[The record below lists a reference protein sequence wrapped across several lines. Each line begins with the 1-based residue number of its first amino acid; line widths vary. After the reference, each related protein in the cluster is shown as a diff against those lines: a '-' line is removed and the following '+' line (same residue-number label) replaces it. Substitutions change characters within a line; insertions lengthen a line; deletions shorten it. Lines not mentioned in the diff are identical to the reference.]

1 MSRSA
6 ARPRYGLP
14 ATLAQTFL
22 LSIDPRMQPPAPSHE
37 DRISPPRG
45 HDAKKGRQPMQSATT
60 IMARSIRN
68 EGNNRV
74 ELNRSTGAGRGKP
87 AGTPPD
93 EELIARVRWR
103 EEPALATIY
112 DRYSRLIY
120 MIALRIVGDR
130 ELAEEVVQDVFQAV
144 WQSAG
149 SFRPTGNFSAWLIG
163 IARHRAID
171 ATRSRPHRARARE
184 ELLDDER
191 MAGHGGASAGEA
203 DVLMLRAVVRAALA
217 ELPASQRQAIE
228 LGYYGGLTQTEIAAQ
243 LGEPIGTVKSRM
255 RMGLIKL
262 RELLKT
268 LEE

>member
-1 MSRSA
+1 VE
-6 ARPRYGLP
+6 L
-14 ATLAQTFL
+14 T
-22 LSIDPRMQPPAPSHE
+22 
-37 DRISPPRG
+37 
-45 HDAKKGRQPMQSATT
+45 
-60 IMARSIRN
+60 RSI
-68 EGNNRV
+68 
-74 ELNRSTGAGRGKP
+74 TAGRGRA

-93 EELIARVRWR
+93 EELIARVRWH

-130 ELAEEVVQDVFQAV
+130 ESAEEVMQDVFQAV

-149 SFRPTGNFSAWLIG
+149 SFQPSGNFSAWLIG

-171 ATRSRPHRARARE
+171 ATRSRRHRARARE

-191 MAGHGGASAGEA
+191 IAIHGGAGEA

-228 LGYYGGLTQTEIAAQ
+228 LGYYGGLTQNEIAAQ
-243 LGEPIGTVKSRM
+243 IGEPVGTVKSRM
-255 RMGLIKL
+255 RLGLIKL
-262 RELLKT
+262 REILKT
-268 LEE
+268 LED

>member
-1 MSRSA
+1 
-6 ARPRYGLP
+6 
-14 ATLAQTFL
+14 
-22 LSIDPRMQPPAPSHE
+22 
-37 DRISPPRG
+37 
-45 HDAKKGRQPMQSATT
+45 MQSATT
-60 IMARSIRN
+60 IMARNIRN

-74 ELNRSTGAGRGKP
+74 ELNRSTSGGRGKP

-93 EELIARVRWR
+93 EELIARVRWH

-130 ELAEEVVQDVFQAV
+130 ESAEEVMQDVFQAV

-149 SFRPTGNFSAWLIG
+149 SFQPSGNFSAWLIG

-171 ATRSRPHRARARE
+171 ATRSSRYRARARE

-191 MAGHGGASAGEA
+191 IAAHGGAGEA
-203 DVLMLRAVVRAALA
+203 DVLMLRAAVRAALA

-228 LGYYGGLTQTEIAAQ
+228 LGYYGGLTQNEIAAQ
-243 LGEPIGTVKSRM
+243 IGEPVGTVKSRM
-255 RMGLIKL
+255 RLGLIKL
-262 RELLKT
+262 REILKT

>member
-1 MSRSA
+1 
-6 ARPRYGLP
+6 
-14 ATLAQTFL
+14 
-22 LSIDPRMQPPAPSHE
+22 
-37 DRISPPRG
+37 
-45 HDAKKGRQPMQSATT
+45 MQSARIIT
-60 IMARSIRN
+60 ARSIRN
-68 EGNNRV
+68 EGSNRV
-74 ELNRSTGAGRGKP
+74 EPTRSTTAGRGKV
-87 AGTPPD
+87 AGVPPD

-120 MIALRIVGDR
+120 TIALRIVGDR
-130 ELAEEVVQDVFQAV
+130 ESAEEVTQDVFQAV

-149 SFRPTGNFSAWLIG
+149 SFQPTGNFSAWLIG

-171 ATRSRPHRARARE
+171 ATRSRRHRARARE

-191 MAGHGGASAGEA
+191 VTSPGGAGDGYA
-203 DVLMLRAVVRAALA
+203 DMLMMRAVVRAALA

-228 LGYYGGLTQTEIAAQ
+228 LGYYGGLTHSEIAAQ
-243 LGEPIGTVKSRM
+243 LGEPVGTVKSRM

-268 LEE
+268 IEE

>member
-1 MSRSA
+1 MIRSA

-14 ATLAQTFL
+14 TTLALTFL
-22 LSIDPRMQPPAPSHE
+22 LDIVPWMKPPAPSHE

-45 HDAKKGRQPMQSATT
+45 HVAKKGRQSMQSAPT

-68 EGNNRV
+68 EGSNRV
-74 ELNRSTGAGRGKP
+74 ELSRSTSAGQGKQ

-130 ELAEEVVQDVFQAV
+130 ESAEEVTQDVFQAV

-149 SFRPTGNFSAWLIG
+149 SFQPTGNFSAWLIG

-171 ATRSRPHRARARE
+171 TTRSRRHRARARE
-184 ELLDDER
+184 ELLDDQR
-191 MAGHGGASAGEA
+191 LSSQAGAG
-203 DVLMLRAVVRAALA
+203 D
-217 ELPASQRQAIE
+217 
-228 LGYYGGLTQTEIAAQ
+228 G
-243 LGEPIGTVKSRM
+243 
-255 RMGLIKL
+255 
-262 RELLKT
+262 
-268 LEE
+268 

>member
-1 MSRSA
+1 
-6 ARPRYGLP
+6 
-14 ATLAQTFL
+14 
-22 LSIDPRMQPPAPSHE
+22 
-37 DRISPPRG
+37 
-45 HDAKKGRQPMQSATT
+45 MQSATT
-60 IMARSIRN
+60 ITARSIRN

-74 ELNRSTGAGRGKP
+74 ELNRSTSGGRSKP

-93 EELIARVRWR
+93 EELIARVRWH

-130 ELAEEVVQDVFQAV
+130 ESAEEVMQDVFQAV

-149 SFRPTGNFSAWLIG
+149 SFQPSGNFSAWLIG

-171 ATRSRPHRARARE
+171 ATRSRRHRARARE
-184 ELLDDER
+184 ELLDDQR
-191 MAGHGGASAGEA
+191 VAGQGGADDYA
-203 DVLMLRAVVRAALA
+203 DVLMLRAVMRAALA

-228 LGYYGGLTQTEIAAQ
+228 LGYYGGLTHTEIAAR
-243 LGEPIGTVKSRM
+243 LGEPVGTVKSRM
-255 RMGLIKL
+255 RLGLIKL
-262 RELLKT
+262 RAILKT

>member
-1 MSRSA
+1 
-6 ARPRYGLP
+6 
-14 ATLAQTFL
+14 
-22 LSIDPRMQPPAPSHE
+22 
-37 DRISPPRG
+37 
-45 HDAKKGRQPMQSATT
+45 MQSATT

-74 ELNRSTGAGRGKP
+74 ELNRSSGAGRGKP

-93 EELIARVRWR
+93 EELIARVRWH

-149 SFRPTGNFSAWLIG
+149 SFQPSGNFSAWLIG

-171 ATRSRPHRARARE
+171 ATRSSRYRARARE

-191 MAGHGGASAGEA
+191 IAVHGGAGEA
-203 DVLMLRAVVRAALA
+203 DVLMLRAAVGAALA

-228 LGYYGGLTQTEIAAQ
+228 LGYYGGLTQNEIAAQ
-243 LGEPIGTVKSRM
+243 IGEPVGTVKSRM
-255 RMGLIKL
+255 RLGLIKL
-262 RELLKT
+262 REILKT

>member
-1 MSRSA
+1 
-6 ARPRYGLP
+6 
-14 ATLAQTFL
+14 
-22 LSIDPRMQPPAPSHE
+22 
-37 DRISPPRG
+37 
-45 HDAKKGRQPMQSATT
+45 MQSATT

-103 EEPALATIY
+103 EEPALAAIY

-120 MIALRIVGDR
+120 MVALRIVGDR
-130 ELAEEVVQDVFQAV
+130 ESAEEVMQDVFQAV

-149 SFRPTGNFSAWLIG
+149 SFQPSGNFSAWLIG

-171 ATRSRPHRARARE
+171 ATRSRRHRARARE

-191 MAGHGGASAGEA
+191 IAIHGDAGEA

-228 LGYYGGLTQTEIAAQ
+228 LGYYGGLTQNEIAAQ
-243 LGEPIGTVKSRM
+243 IGEPVGTVKSRM
-255 RMGLIKL
+255 RLGLIKL
-262 RELLKT
+262 REILKT

>member
-1 MSRSA
+1 
-6 ARPRYGLP
+6 
-14 ATLAQTFL
+14 
-22 LSIDPRMQPPAPSHE
+22 
-37 DRISPPRG
+37 
-45 HDAKKGRQPMQSATT
+45 MQSATT

-217 ELPASQRQAIE
+217 ELPAGQRQAIE

>member
-1 MSRSA
+1 
-6 ARPRYGLP
+6 
-14 ATLAQTFL
+14 
-22 LSIDPRMQPPAPSHE
+22 
-37 DRISPPRG
+37 
-45 HDAKKGRQPMQSATT
+45 MQSATT
-60 IMARSIRN
+60 ITARSIRN
-68 EGNNRV
+68 EGSNRV
-74 ELNRSTGAGRGKP
+74 ERTRSTTAGHGKP
-87 AGTPPD
+87 ASTPPD

-112 DRYSRLIY
+112 YRYSRLIY
-120 MIALRIVGDR
+120 TIALRIVGDR

-243 LGEPIGTVKSRM
+243 LGEPIGTV
-255 RMGLIKL
+255 
-262 RELLKT
+262 
-268 LEE
+268 

>member
-1 MSRSA
+1 
-6 ARPRYGLP
+6 
-14 ATLAQTFL
+14 
-22 LSIDPRMQPPAPSHE
+22 
-37 DRISPPRG
+37 
-45 HDAKKGRQPMQSATT
+45 MQSATT

-68 EGNNRV
+68 EGSNRV
-74 ELNRSTGAGRGKP
+74 DLTRSTTAGRSMPSG
-87 AGTPPD
+87 APPD
-93 EELIARVRWR
+93 EELIARVRWH

-120 MIALRIVGDR
+120 TIALRIVGDR
-130 ELAEEVVQDVFQAV
+130 ESAEEVMQDVFQAV

-149 SFRPTGNFSAWLIG
+149 SFQPTGNFSAWLIG

-171 ATRSRPHRARARE
+171 ATRSRRHRARARE

-191 MAGHGGASAGEA
+191 VIGRGASDGYA

-217 ELPASQRQAIE
+217 ELPANQRQAIE
-228 LGYYGGLTQTEIAAQ
+228 LGYYGGLTHSEIAAQ
-243 LGEPIGTVKSRM
+243 LGEPVGTVKSRM

-268 LEE
+268 VEE

>member
-1 MSRSA
+1 
-6 ARPRYGLP
+6 
-14 ATLAQTFL
+14 
-22 LSIDPRMQPPAPSHE
+22 
-37 DRISPPRG
+37 
-45 HDAKKGRQPMQSATT
+45 MQSATT
-60 IMARSIRN
+60 ITARSIRN
-68 EGNNRV
+68 EGSNRV
-74 ELNRSTGAGRGKP
+74 ELTRSTTAGRGKP

-93 EELIARVRWR
+93 EELIARVGWH

-120 MIALRIVGDR
+120 TIALRIVGDR
-130 ELAEEVVQDVFQAV
+130 ESAEEVTQDVFQAV

-149 SFRPTGNFSAWLIG
+149 SFQPTGNFSAWLIG

-171 ATRSRPHRARARE
+171 ATRSRRHRARARE

-191 MAGHGGASAGEA
+191 VAGQGGAGDGYA

-228 LGYYGGLTQTEIAAQ
+228 LGYYGGLTHTEIAAQ
-243 LGEPIGTVKSRM
+243 LGEPVGTVKSRM
-255 RMGLIKL
+255 RMGLMKL

-268 LEE
+268 LDEQG